1 MPPFGFYGKCS
12 HSQMKK
18 QNFWFSGTR
27 GKLYCVCEEL
37 NPHIRKQFL
46 AARLA
51 TISVLTCHLTMAN
64 ILPFNALRYD
74 PEKVRLDDVLTQPYD
89 KITTEMQERYYAAS
103 PYNLVRMELGKP
115 EPSDNEKQNTYT
127 RAAEFLQR
135 SITDGVLVRD
145 HEASV
150 YAYSQTFAHPSGKPG
165 SGGGEARMLER
176 RGFIALGRLA
186 EYSENIVFRHE
197 QTLSK
202 PKSDRLNLLR
212 ATRTH
217 SGQIFMLYSD
227 PEREMDAAIEGHIA
241 TQPPTSKLT
250 DEYGV
255 VHRMWKISD
264 PALILTLRDKMSDK
278 KLIIADGHHRYETAL
293 TYRAERRTHDFAKL
307 MTSGRT
313 GQLTVNPNAPY
324 ESTMMTF
331 VNMDAEGLVV
341 LPTHRVVFGLANFKP
356 EGFLE
361 GAGKFFEVE
370 RMESNEAA
378 AALKALS
385 AARHHTAFVAAI
397 QDETYLLRAKDET
410 TESRNLL
417 DGFSEQQRR
426 LDVLCLHKILLQHV
440 LGISQAA
447 ITEQRHLSY
456 VRSAEEAIARVRD
469 GANVAFLMNP
479 VTMKQLADI
488 AFAGEVMPQKSTDFY
503 PKLLSGLTLYAVD

>member
-1 MPPFGFYGKCS
+1 
-12 HSQMKK
+12 
-18 QNFWFSGTR
+18 
-27 GKLYCVCEEL
+27 
-37 NPHIRKQFL
+37 
-46 AARLA
+46 
-51 TISVLTCHLTMAN
+51 MAN

-74 PEKVRLDDVLTQPYD
+74 PEKVRLEDVLTQPYD
-89 KITTEMQERYYAAS
+89 KITPEMQERYYNAS

-115 EPSDNEKQNTYT
+115 EPNDNEKQNTYT

-135 SITDGVLVRD
+135 AITDGALVSD

-150 YAYSQTFAHPSGKPG
+150 YAYSQTFADPCFANPWGKPG
-165 SGGGEARMLER
+165 SDGGEARVLER

-227 PEREMDAAIEGHIA
+227 PKREIDAAIEGHTT
-241 TQPPTSKLT
+241 TQPPTSELT

-255 VHRMWKISD
+255 AHRMWKISD
-264 PALILTLRDKMSDK
+264 PVLILMVRDKMSDK
-278 KLIIADGHHRYETAL
+278 RLIIADGHHRYETAL
-293 TYRAERRTHDFAKL
+293 TYRAERRAHDLAKL
-307 MTSGRT
+307 MTPGRT
-313 GQLTVNPNAPY
+313 GQLAVNPNAPH

-331 VNMDAEGLVV
+331 FNMDAEELVV
-341 LPTHRVVFGLANFKP
+341 LPTHRVVFGLPDFKP
-356 EGFLE
+356 EGFLK
-361 GAGKFFEVE
+361 GAEKFFAVE
-370 RMESNEAA
+370 RMKSNEAA

-385 AARHHTAFVAAI
+385 AERHRTAFVAAI
-397 QDETYLLRAKDET
+397 KDGTYLLRTKDET
-410 TESRNLL
+410 IESRNLL

-426 LDVLCLHKILLQHV
+426 LDVLRLHKILLQHV
-440 LGISQAA
+440 LGISPAA
-447 ITEQRHLSY
+447 ITEQQHLSY

-469 GANVAFLMNP
+469 GADVAFLMNP
-479 VTMKQLADI
+479 VTIKQLADI

-503 PKLLSGLTLYAVD
+503 PKLLSGLTLYAID